1 MKYFWECR
9 SPSKSLLHRPIILS
23 DFLKYSV
30 GLTVFGIISFQEVKA
45 VEKLKDGIDFVTHKE
60 KNVLEKIE
68 TRAKSKPVHVPV
80 PAAESKENEIVDK
93 SPTLC
98 DTVVSVP
105 LRQPLKDLKVGTTVL
120 FEKSLLIFTLTS

>member
-1 MKYFWECR
+1 MPLALKITPAQTYNFIR
-9 SPSKSLLHRPIILS
+9 L
-23 DFLKYSV
+23 FFKYSV

-68 TRAKSKPVHVPV
+68 TRAKSKPVPV
-80 PAAESKENEIVDK
+80 PAAESKENNIVDK
-93 SPTLC
+93 PPTLC

-105 LRQPLKDLKVGTTVL
+105 LRQPLKDLKVGNTVL
-120 FEKSLLIFTLTS
+120 FEKSLLIPTLTS